1 MKEKI
6 KTLEELTNELLSLMT
21 VSATTSVEYDKEGEV
36 YTVNIDAGDATGL
49 LIGKKGE
56 TLSSIQTVL
65 GVLFKQKTGEWNKI
79 VVNVGDYREKEEDYL
94 KNLAASTALRAKETG
109 NPQSLYNLKAW
120 QRRIVHLALSEDKDI
135 VTESEGEGENRYL
148 IVKSAVK

>member
-21 VSATTSVEYDKEGEV
+21 VSAKTSVEYDKEGEV

>member
-1 MKEKI
+1 MKEKM
-6 KTLEELTNELLSLMT
+6 KTLKELTNELLSLMT